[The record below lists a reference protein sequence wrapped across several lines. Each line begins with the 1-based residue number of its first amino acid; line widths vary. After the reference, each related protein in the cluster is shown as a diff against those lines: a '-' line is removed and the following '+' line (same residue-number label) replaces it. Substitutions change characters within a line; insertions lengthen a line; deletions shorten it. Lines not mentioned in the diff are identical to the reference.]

1 MKPYIEQRVR
11 DIAAYILETGA
22 TVRLAADKFKYSKS
36 TVHKDMTERLYK
48 VDRPLYLKVQDVL
61 MYNKAQRHLRGG
73 AATHQKYRIL
83 RDRKKGSGAD

>member
-36 TVHKDMTERLYK
+36 TVHT
-48 VDRPLYLKVQDVL
+48 DVI
-61 MYNKAQRHLRGG
+61 N
-73 AATHQKYRIL
+73 
-83 RDRKKGSGAD
+83 